1 MKFAVIIPSLNE
13 ADSIEHVV
21 LTIDEGITK
30 YFRVE
35 DFLIINADGP
45 STDGTKNAFLNTV
58 TKTSKEYLDCSFRP
72 VVGKGTNIIT
82 ALEYYIDEFDGF
94 LLIDA
99 DLVSIDQTWIE
110 AFLEPL
116 INKQAHFVSPI
127 YKRNRYEGNT
137 TNHFSSPLIKILTRS
152 QISQPIAGDFA
163 FSKEV
168 AMAFLAQPKSLPDYQ
183 YGVDTLISWTASL
196 DNFSTKEILLD
207 KKIHKPSFG
216 KIVPMFSQ
224 VCETTVNLIERN
236 KQSII
241 KELKEGSFEIS
252 TDNCIADD
260 FIAKPDKK
268 KIDMLKQFINDE
280 RKRINYHDLPAK
292 YQIYLNKESLDEND
306 WSSLLAYVIL
316 DLLMN
321 DGKVS
326 NLVKRSVSLLILA
339 YLMRVIGYF
348 NQIEDLSTEKIYQLL
363 MRQTNL
369 VKNKVLDTL
378 SK

>member
-13 ADSIEHVV
+13 ADSIGHVV
-21 LTIDEGITK
+21 RTIDEGITK

-35 DFLIINADGP
+35 DFLILNADGP
-45 STDGTKNAFLNTV
+45 STDRTKNAFLNTV
-58 TKTSKEYLDCSFRP
+58 TKTSKKYLDCSSRP
-72 VVGKGTNIIT
+72 VVGKGTNIVT
-82 ALEYYIDEFDGF
+82 ALEGHIDEFDGF

-99 DLVSIDQTWIE
+99 DLVSIDQTWIK

-137 TNHFSSPLIKILTRS
+137 TNHFSSPLIKILTQS

-168 AMAFLAQPKSLPDYQ
+168 ATALLVQPKSPPDYQ
-183 YGVDTLISWTASL
+183 YGIDTLISWTASL
-196 DNFSTKEILLD
+196 ENYPTKEILLD

-224 VCETTVNLIERN
+224 VCETTMGLIKRNRQAIVKQLRERN
-236 KQSII
+236 
-241 KELKEGSFEIS
+241 FEIS

-260 FIAKPDKK
+260 FIAKPDEK
-268 KIDMLKQFINDE
+268 KINLLKQFIHDE
-280 RKRINYHDLPAK
+280 RERISSLDLPAE
-292 YQIYLNKESLDEND
+292 YQMYLSEEDLDENG
-306 WSSLLAYVIL
+306 WSTLLASIVT
-316 DLLMN
+316 DLLKN
-321 DGKVS
+321 DSKTNS
-326 NLVKRSVSLLILA
+326 QQKMCFSLLILA

-348 NQIEDLSTEKIYQLL
+348 NQIEDLSSEKTYQLL
-363 MRQTNL
+363 MKQTNL
-369 VKNKVLDTL
+369 IKNKILDNL
-378 SK
+378 AK